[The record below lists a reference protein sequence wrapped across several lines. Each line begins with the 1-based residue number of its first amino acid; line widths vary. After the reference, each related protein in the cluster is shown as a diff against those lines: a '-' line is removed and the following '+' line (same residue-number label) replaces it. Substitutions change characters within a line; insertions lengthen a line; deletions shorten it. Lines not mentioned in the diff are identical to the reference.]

1 MAFIKKG
8 FVMVSSLVRSP
19 EDWFEAFEPFHPH
32 AITSKTASRIIEG
45 YSPDEYLLSHNTIIA
60 SVDVDGEI
68 DHLVTPET
76 QSFINDNVDCWERG
90 VIANDW
96 RTFIG
101 AENYLEHVQ
110 IPSLSKGKVIDAAL
124 RDVGDSLYTDILVAT
139 SRKHSGLIRRI
150 ESGELN
156 AMSMGCICDYTICT
170 KCGNKAVD
178 EVQLCN
184 CVRYAKGDSFIGPDG
199 HKRKIGELCGHRD
212 DPGSV
217 RFIEASWVA
226 NPAFRGAVTR
236 NLLTVPELA
245 QKAAATRFFVPSSL
259 LIPEGGLPKAAHVKR
274 AEDEPVMQPAE
285 GYYQMDDTL
294 PPEAGPKKPQRF
306 TEDVYDYLYYDDDPS
321 KNLTQE
327 YTDNDDRPFDVD
339 EAWKKSK
346 EPPLEF
352 LEENVV
358 QSNKAASKT
367 DEFLLKYANSGLTES
382 QLLRIQEGLRYYRQ
396 GGFSAAAAAG
406 FKGVELLSLRYFME
420 KYRPVREGSVTT
432 PVSQYGLVRHLGG
445 MKPYASE
452 VDFLKVCVSKMG
464 RKFQNRGEMSNLVK
478 LAKLYD
484 LGEED

>member
-1 MAFIKKG
+1 MI
-8 FVMVSSLVRSP
+8 SSLVRSS

-60 SVDVDGEI
+60 SVDVDGEV

-76 QSFINDNVDCWERG
+76 QQFINDNVDCWERG

-110 IPSLSKGKVIDAAL
+110 IPSLSKGKIIDAAL

-139 SRKHSGLIRRI
+139 SRQHSGLIRRI

-236 NLLTVPELA
+236 NLLSLPELA
-245 QKAAATRFFVPSSL
+245 QKAATRQFFVPSDL
-259 LIPEGGLPKAAHVKR
+259 PILDGGLLKAAHVT
-274 AEDEPVMQPAE
+274 AAPEPVMDEAE
-285 GYYQMDDTL
+285 GYYKMDDTL
-294 PPEAGPKKPQRF
+294 PPEAQPKQPQRF
-306 TEDVYDYLYYDDDPS
+306 TEDVYDYLYYDDKPEH
-321 KNLTQE
+321 NLTQE

-339 EAWKKSK
+339 EEWRKSK

-352 LEENVV
+352 LEENVIH
-358 QSNKAASKT
+358 SSKAASKS
-367 DEFLLKYANSGLTES
+367 DEFLMKYAQSGLTEA

-396 GGFSAAAAAG
+396 GGFSAAASAG

-420 KYRPVREGSVTT
+420 KYRPVRQGSVTT
-432 PVSQYGLVRHLGG
+432 PIDHYGLVKHLRG
-445 MKPYASE
+445 MQPFASE
-452 VDFLKVCVSKMG
+452 IDFLKMCVSQMG
-464 RKFQNRGEMSNLVK
+464 RKLKSRGEANSLVR
-478 LAKLYD
+478 LAMLYD
-484 LGEED
+484 LGESDE